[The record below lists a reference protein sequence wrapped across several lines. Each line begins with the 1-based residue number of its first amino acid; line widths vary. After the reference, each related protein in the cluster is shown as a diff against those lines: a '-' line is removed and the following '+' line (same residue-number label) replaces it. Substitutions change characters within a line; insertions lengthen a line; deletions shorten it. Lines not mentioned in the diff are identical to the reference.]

1 MRVAIVSKTFVADV
15 YQRQLEWIARQPGI
29 ELTLITPTEWHSD
42 DGRVLPFV
50 PHHVDGYTAVPLP
63 ILFNGQYH
71 FYVYRGLG
79 QTLRRIQPDIV
90 HIDEEP
96 YNPAG
101 RQAQR
106 IADRI
111 GARTVFVVLQN
122 ILRHYPFPYSALE
135 QYNYRHTAHI
145 IACNAPSGEVVRQKG
160 YTGPL
165 STFSVY
171 GIEPEMYP
179 PRQRREH
186 ETFVIGYVG
195 RLVLYKGLGVLIE
208 ALSGLPEHCQLRLL
222 GSGPDEA
229 ELRRIAAEHGVADR
243 VVFAGSVSSSEVPR
257 EIAEMDVVTLPSL
270 SRPNWKEQFGRVL
283 IEAMACEVPVI
294 GSDSGEIPHVIGDA
308 GLVTPEGDVEA
319 LRAALLTLAT
329 QPDLRET
336 LARKGRER
344 VLAHYT
350 QEQVA
355 RMIAGVYNEALATR
369 ADRDETT
376 PSGSTRER
384 RDH

>member
-1 MRVAIVSKTFVADV
+1 MRVAIISKTFVADV
-15 YQRQLEWIARQPGI
+15 YQRQLEWIARQPGV

-50 PHHVDGYTAVPLP
+50 PRHVEGYTVVPLP

-71 FYVYRGLG
+71 FYVYRGLS
-79 QTLRRIQPDIV
+79 QVLQRIRPDIV

-101 RQAQR
+101 GQAQR

-111 GARTVFVVLQN
+111 GARTIFVVLQN

-135 QYNYRHTAHI
+135 QYDYRHTAYI
-145 IACNAPSGEVVRQKG
+145 IAVNAPSGDVVRQKG
-160 YTGPL
+160 YRGPL

-171 GIEPEMYP
+171 GIDPDMYP
-179 PRQRREH
+179 PRQQRER

-208 ALSGLPEHCQLRLL
+208 ALSGLPENCQLRLL
-222 GSGPDEA
+222 GSGPDEE
-229 ELRRIAAEHGVADR
+229 ELRRIAAERGVAER
-243 VVFAGSVSSSEVPR
+243 VVFAGAVSSSEVPR
-257 EIAEMDVVTLPSL
+257 EIGEMDVVVLPSL

-283 IEAMACEVPVI
+283 IEAMACEVPVV
-294 GSDSGEIPHVIGDA
+294 GSDSGEIPYVIGDA
-308 GLVTPEGDVEA
+308 GLVTPEGDMEA
-319 LRAALLTLAT
+319 LRAALLRLAT
-329 QPDLRET
+329 QPDVRET
-336 LARKGRER
+336 LAHKGRER

-355 RMIAGVYNEALATR
+355 RKIVSVYHEALATH
-369 ADRDETT
+369 AEKVETT
-376 PSGSTRER
+376 LA
-384 RDH
+384 

>member
-1 MRVAIVSKTFVADV
+1 MRVAIISKTFVADV

-50 PHHVDGYTAVPLP
+50 PRHVEGYTALPLP

-71 FYVYRGLG
+71 FYVYRGLS
-79 QTLRRIQPDIV
+79 QALRRIQPDIV

-101 RQAQR
+101 GQAQR
-106 IADRI
+106 IAERI

-122 ILRHYPFPYSALE
+122 ILRHYPFPYSKLE
-135 QYNYRHTAHI
+135 QYNYGHTAHI
-145 IACNAPSGEVVRQKG
+145 IACNAPSGDVVREKG
-160 YTGPL
+160 YSGPL

-179 PRQRREH
+179 PHQRRER

-208 ALSGLPEHCQLRLL
+208 ALSGLPENCQLRLL

-243 VVFAGSVSSSEVPR
+243 VVFAGAVSSSEVPR
-257 EIAEMDVVTLPSL
+257 EISEMDVVTLPSL

-319 LRAALLTLAT
+319 LRAALLSLAT
-329 QPDLRET
+329 QPGLRET
-336 LARKGRER
+336 LGRKGRER

-355 RMIAGVYNEALATR
+355 RMIVGVYNEALATPQKNTEKV
-369 ADRDETT
+369 ETT
-376 PSGSTRER
+376 TA
-384 RDH
+384 

>member
-15 YQRQLEWIARQPGI
+15 YQRQLEWIARQPGV

-50 PHHVDGYTAVPLP
+50 PRYIAGYTVLPLP

-71 FYVYRGLG
+71 FYVYRGLS
-79 QTLRRIQPDIV
+79 QMMQRIRPDIV

-101 RQAQR
+101 GQAQR

-111 GARTVFVVLQN
+111 GARSVFVVLQN
-122 ILRHYPFPYSALE
+122 ILRRYPFPYSALE

-145 IACNAPSGEVVRQKG
+145 IACNAPSGDVVRQKG
-160 YTGPL
+160 YSGSL

-171 GIEPEMYP
+171 GIDPDLYP
-179 PRQRREH
+179 PRQRRERD
-186 ETFVIGYVG
+186 TFVIGYVG
-195 RLVLYKGLGVLIE
+195 RLVLYKGLSVLIE
-208 ALSGLPEHCQLRLL
+208 ALSGLPANCQLRLL

-229 ELRRIAAEHGVADR
+229 ELRRIATERGVADR
-243 VVFAGSVSSSEVPR
+243 VVFAGAVSSSEVPR
-257 EIAEMDVVTLPSL
+257 EIAAMDVMALPSL
-270 SRPNWKEQFGRVL
+270 SRPNWKEQFGRAL
-283 IEAMACEVPVI
+283 IEAMACEVPVV

-319 LRAALLTLAT
+319 LRAALLKLAT

-355 RMIAGVYNEALATR
+355 RKIVGVYHEALSTR
-369 ADRDETT
+369 IEHAETT
-376 PSGSTRER
+376 SA
-384 RDH
+384 